1 MKKVRFP
8 ISTQT
13 SFDINIL
20 PLIDV
25 LFAVLLFFILSS
37 LLLTKRYNIQIN
49 RPEMQAPSLSFKKE
63 DSVIVSI
70 DQNKNILLGSR
81 PVDFVLLEK
90 MLSEKHNINPIKHLL
105 IDADRSIEY
114 GFMMNVLGIARRLN
128 ISSIGLTV
136 DPGP

>member
-81 PVDFVLLEK
+81 PVDLVSLEK
-90 MLSEKHNINPIKHLL
+90 MLSEKHNINPIKRLL

>member
-1 MKKVRFP
+1 
-8 ISTQT
+8 
-13 SFDINIL
+13 
-20 PLIDV
+20 
-25 LFAVLLFFILSS
+25 
-37 LLLTKRYNIQIN
+37 
-49 RPEMQAPSLSFKKE
+49 MQAPSLSFKKE